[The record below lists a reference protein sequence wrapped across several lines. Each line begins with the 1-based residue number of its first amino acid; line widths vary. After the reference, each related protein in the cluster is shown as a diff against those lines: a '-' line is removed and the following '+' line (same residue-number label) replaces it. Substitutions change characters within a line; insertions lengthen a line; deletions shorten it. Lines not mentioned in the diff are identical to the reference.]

1 MIRIGTK
8 FYCTQKL
15 LWITNLPKYLARQGK
30 RTAVSFFLSDY
41 NSINVSPNAPHSA
54 KILSA
59 KTCILLTNVTYFR
72 MRKAPNL
79 ENKDKGISVEVFCG
93 VFCYGY
99 AVGKFSWAMLFE
111 NPAEVEGNHAQ
122 LSMKSKTRADD
133 ISFNRRHLI
142 KPEVYASG
150 ELLMTI
156 KISENYFTDLK
167 LQSVHRALA
176 LLRKWS
182 SPIPNKNSPECR
194 QSYPLHYFRIQR
206 VTTRIIS
213 SLTRKMRR

>member
-72 MRKAPNL
+72 MRKAQNL

-99 AVGKFSWAMLFE
+99 AVGKFSWAMLLKTQLRSRGTMRSCQWKVKRVPMIFHSTDDTWL
-111 NPAEVEGNHAQ
+111 NRKYTPQGNCWW
-122 LSMKSKTRADD
+122 L
-133 ISFNRRHLI
+133 
-142 KPEVYASG
+142 
-150 ELLMTI
+150 
-156 KISENYFTDLK
+156 
-167 LQSVHRALA
+167 
-176 LLRKWS
+176 
-182 SPIPNKNSPECR
+182 
-194 QSYPLHYFRIQR
+194 
-206 VTTRIIS
+206 
-213 SLTRKMRR
+213 